1 MMAVG
6 FKLVLAA
13 SAAAAAKTGC
23 QESMRRDGRREEC
36 VGRENKIDAKIRGYT
51 RKELEKELRI
61 VGLLDGIRFMGRKKG
76 RAIKDARRE
85 GGRE

>member
-1 MMAVG
+1 M
-6 FKLVLAA
+6 
-13 SAAAAAKTGC
+13 
-23 QESMRRDGRREEC
+23 
-36 VGRENKIDAKIRGYT
+36 GRENKIDAKIRGYT